1 MATPVDSS
9 VETYTIIVEPL
20 TPESFA
26 PFGTVLTRR
35 DQERLPINLYG
46 GKVDVYRP
54 AAIDA
59 DQPLEWLLTRN
70 HVRDFQVTYLERHH
84 GVGQAFVALEQP
96 FISCVAAPDC
106 DLVDGV
112 PAFDQVHAFIIPAG
126 QAVQIHKG
134 AWHEPPFAIV
144 DQSYT
149 LITSHQALTAGL
161 GLALDGKGEIGDLDV
176 DKRNVLERTGKQ
188 LRIAFA

>member
-1 MATPVDSS
+1 MATTIDAS
-9 VETYTIIVEPL
+9 VETYTIIAEPL
-20 TPESFA
+20 TPEAFE
-26 PFGTVLTRR
+26 PFGVVLTRR

-54 AAIDA
+54 APLDA

-84 GVGQAFVALEQP
+84 GVAQAFVALEQP
-96 FISCVAAPDC
+96 FISCVAAPGC

-126 QAVQIHKG
+126 QAAQIHKG
-134 AWHEPPFAIV
+134 TWHEPPFAIV

-176 DKRNVLERTGKQ
+176 DKRNILERTGKQ
-188 LRIAFA
+188 LRIAFG

>member
-1 MATPVDSS
+1 VATTVDSS
-9 VETYTIIVEPL
+9 VETYTIIAEPL

-26 PFGTVLTRR
+26 PFATVLTRR

-46 GKVDVYRP
+46 GKGDVYRP